1 MCGIAGIFAYHH
13 AAPPVDVEET
23 VKIREAM
30 RARGPDGA
38 GLWTSQDQRVSLA
51 HRRLSIIDLSDA
63 GAQPMGTPDQ
73 SVWVVFN
80 GEIYNYR
87 ELRKGLE
94 TRGHRFQSRS
104 DTEVLLHLYQEYG
117 DGMMD
122 RLRGMYALAIWDDVR
137 KSLLLSRDP
146 FGIKPLYYTDDGKT
160 LRFASQVKA
169 LLAGGAV
176 DTSPQPAG
184 HAGFFLWGYVPEPYT
199 LFQGIRAL
207 PAGSTWRQD
216 RRGTPIVRSFS
227 AIPAELKQ
235 AYETGKQAGLGREAV
250 RAELGAA
257 LVDSINHHL
266 VADVP
271 VGIFLSSGLDSSTI
285 TGLACQAQ
293 GHGKGQL
300 HSITLGFQELRGGG
314 SDETTYAAEIAARY
328 GTRHQTRW
336 ITREDFHRD
345 YHHILE
351 VMDQPTTDGVNMYF
365 VAKAAAAAG
374 MKTALSGLG
383 GDELLGGY
391 PSFHDVPRM
400 VRIFSRAQGFPGLG
414 RLCRNVAAPLM
425 KPFVSPKYAGL
436 LEYGG
441 SYAGAYLLR
450 RGLFMPW
457 ELPGVMDPDLARAGW
472 EELQPLVRLEETIP
486 DTPEEFLK
494 VSGLEMVWYMR
505 NQLLRVADWAGMA
518 HSLEIRVPLV
528 DIVLLRKIAPLL
540 ASHYRPGKL
549 DMAGTLETPL
559 PEAVLQRAKSGFFV
573 PVRRWLAGTSSQG
586 VSNRDHDWRGW
597 AQAVYKH
604 YTGAP

>member
-1 MCGIAGIFAYHH
+1 MCGIAGTFAYHPS
-13 AAPPVDVEET
+13 APPVDVEES

-38 GLWTSQDQRVSLA
+38 GLWTSADQRVSLA

-63 GAQPMGTPDQ
+63 GAQPMGTADQ
-73 SVWVVFN
+73 SAWVVFN

-87 ELRKGLE
+87 ELRHSLE
-94 TRGHRFQSRS
+94 ARGHRFQSRS

-122 RLRGMYALAIWDDVR
+122 RLRGMYAFAIWDEVR

-146 FGIKPLYYTDDGKT
+146 FGIKPLYYADDGKT

-169 LLAGGAV
+169 LLAGGRV
-176 DTSPQPAG
+176 DTRPQPAG

-199 LFQGIRAL
+199 LFRGIRTL
-207 PAGSTWRQD
+207 PAGSTLRLARQEN
-216 RRGTPIVRSFS
+216 PKLRSFC
-227 AIPAELKQ
+227 AIPAELEQ
-235 AYETGKQAGLGREAV
+235 AYEAGKQGGLGREAV
-250 RAELGAA
+250 QAKLGAA
-257 LVDSINHHL
+257 LVDSIKHHL

-285 TGLACQAQ
+285 AALACQAQ
-293 GHGKGQL
+293 AGGQGQL

-314 SDETTYAAEIAARY
+314 SDETSYAAEIAARY

-336 ITREDFHRD
+336 ITREDFRRD
-345 YHHILE
+345 YHHILDA
-351 VMDQPTTDGVNMYF
+351 MDQPATDGVNMYF

-391 PSFHDVPRM
+391 PSFRDVPRM
-400 VRIFSRAQGFPGLG
+400 VRIFSRAQGLPGLG
-414 RLCRNVAAPLM
+414 RLCQKVATPLL

-436 LEYGG
+436 VEYGG

-486 DTPEEFLK
+486 DTPEDFLK

-528 DIVLLRKIAPLL
+528 DIVLLREIAPLL
-540 ASHYRPGKL
+540 ASNYRPGKL
-549 DMAGTLETPL
+549 DMAGTLEPPL
-559 PEAVLQRAKSGFFV
+559 PDAVLRRAKSGFFV
-573 PVRRWLAGTSSQG
+573 PVRRWLAGASSRK
-586 VSNRDHDWRGW
+586 VDHRDHDWRGW

-604 YTGAP
+604 HTGSP

>member
-13 AAPPVDVEET
+13 SSPPVEVEEI

-30 RARGPDGA
+30 RSRGPDGA
-38 GLWTSQDQRVSLA
+38 GLWTSPDQRLALA
-51 HRRLSIIDLSDA
+51 HRRLSIIDLSEA

-73 SVWVVFN
+73 SLWVVFN

-87 ELRKGLE
+87 ELRQGLE
-94 TRGHRFQSRS
+94 NKGYAFHSQS
-104 DTEVLLHLYQEYG
+104 DTEVLLHLYREYG
-117 DGMMD
+117 EAMME
-122 RLRGMYALAIWDDVR
+122 RLRGMYALAIWDNAR

-146 FGIKPLYYTDDGKT
+146 FGIKPLYYADDGKT

-169 LLAGGAV
+169 LVAGGAV
-176 DTSPQPAG
+176 DTRPQPAG

-199 LFQGIRAL
+199 LFQGVRAL
-207 PAGSTWRQD
+207 PAGSTLRLDLQGNAAVH
-216 RRGTPIVRSFS
+216 RFC
-227 AIPAELKQ
+227 AIPAELEK
-235 AYETGKQAGLGREAV
+235 AYETGKQAGLGSAAV
-250 RAELGAA
+250 QAELQAA
-257 LVDSINHHL
+257 LVDSVNYHL

-285 TGLACQAQ
+285 AALACQAR
-293 GHGKGQL
+293 GQL

-314 SDETTYAAEIAARY
+314 SDETSHAAEIAARY
-328 GTRHQTRW
+328 GTVHQTRW

-351 VMDQPTTDGVNMYF
+351 VMDQPATDGVNMYF
-365 VAKAAAAAG
+365 VAKVAAAAG

-383 GDELLGGY
+383 GDELFGGY
-391 PSFHDVPRM
+391 PSFHDIPRM
-400 VRIFSRAQGFPGLG
+400 VRTCSPVRSFPGLG
-414 RLCRNVAAPLM
+414 RLCRVVAAPWL
-425 KPFVSPKYAGL
+425 KRFTSPKYAGL

-457 ELPGVMDPDLARAGW
+457 ELPEVMDPDLARAGW
-472 EELQPLVRLEETIP
+472 AELQPLMRLEETIP
-486 DTPEEFLK
+486 DAPEDFLK
-494 VSGLEMVWYMR
+494 VAALEMVWYMR

-540 ASHYRPGKL
+540 ASNHRPGKL
-549 DMAGTLETPL
+549 DMAGTLATPL

-573 PVRRWLAGTSSQG
+573 PVQRWLAAAPTPRAGNG
-586 VSNRDHDWRGW
+586 DHDWRTW
-597 AQAVYKH
+597 AQAVYQH
-604 YTGAP
+604 FTGAP